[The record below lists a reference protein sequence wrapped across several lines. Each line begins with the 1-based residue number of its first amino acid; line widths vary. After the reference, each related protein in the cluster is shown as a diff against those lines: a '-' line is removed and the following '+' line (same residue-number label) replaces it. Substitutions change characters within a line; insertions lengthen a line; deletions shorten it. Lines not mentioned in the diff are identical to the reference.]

1 MKNSKKIICALTAL
15 IMTVC
20 AAGCGSSEN
29 TSERGGRKDTGSPE
43 KTTAA
48 AGAGATDGEELG
60 AAEGETNAL
69 AKDAADGDAEIA
81 MEDYAISDDTAA
93 ASATAKGDIS
103 ENGTADR
110 TESINAETG
119 ILTAGEWNDNE
130 NWGFFANLISS
141 GTIAFPSYGIDPRNR
156 TAVEVKNSG
165 GESLVNAKVQ
175 FLDDGGDVLWNAV
188 TDKNGRAYLFCD
200 SEKTAAQV
208 KVTNGGEEQTY
219 DISEPLKCLV
229 GEESIDEDEQ
239 GGSQI
244 GSSDIT
250 GLVFDGNSSLYPKT
264 EIMFIVDSTGSMADE
279 MLFLQSE
286 FSAIAEE
293 IGTENTYY
301 SVNFYRDEGD
311 EYVTKCSGFTDDIGE
326 IQRSLNSE
334 NADGGGDLPE
344 AVAEVMKE
352 TITDGEWSEDSV
364 KIAFMIFDAPPHGGT
379 EETLIEATKAASEKG
394 IRIVPVVSS
403 NSDRDTELFAR
414 ALAICTGGRYIFLTD
429 DSGVG
434 DSHLEPIIGDYKV
447 EKLYDIIIRVI
458 NDYRQ

>member
-1 MKNSKKIICALTAL
+1 MKNSRKFICALTAL

-20 AAGCGSSEN
+20 AAGCGSSEDN
-29 TSERGGRKDTGSPE
+29 SERGGKKETGSTE

-48 AGAGATDGEELG
+48 AGAEMTGGEEFG
-60 AAEGETNAL
+60 AADGETNAL
-69 AKDAADGDAEIA
+69 AKAADGEAEMIA
-81 MEDYAISDDTAA
+81 DDVADTAM
-93 ASATAKGDIS
+93 AKGEAPAKS
-103 ENGTADR
+103 AGGQ
-110 TESINAETG
+110 TEVNAEAG

-130 NWGFFANLISS
+130 NWGFFANLINS
-141 GTIAFPSYGIDPRNR
+141 GTISFPSYGIDPRNR

-165 GESLVNAKVQ
+165 GEPLVNAKVRL
-175 FLDDGGDVLWNAV
+175 LDEGGDVLWNAV
-188 TDKNGRAYLFCD
+188 TDKSGRAYLFCD
-200 SEKTAAQV
+200 SEKTAAQIAV
-208 KVTNGGEEQTY
+208 MNAGEEQTY
-219 DISEPLKCLV
+219 DI
-229 GEESIDEDEQ
+229 GESSKRIVNEDLTDDDGQ

-244 GSSDIT
+244 GNTEMIE
-250 GLVFDGNSSLYPKT
+250 LVFDGDSSLYPKT

-293 IGTENTYY
+293 IGTDNTYY
-301 SVNFYRDEGD
+301 SVNFYRDNGD

-326 IQRSLNSE
+326 IQRTLNAE

-403 NSDRDTELFAR
+403 NSVRDTELFAR
-414 ALAICTGGRYIFLTD
+414 AIAVCTGGRYVFLTD